1 MSIRALLA
9 IAAPPVCA
17 SCGGHAGR
25 AEPLCPGCRRQLRWL
40 APEPVDAGA
49 IRVWAPLAYEDPARA
64 IVRALKFGGVAALA
78 DTMAA
83 QIAAVAPPGWLT
95 HGRLVPVPLHPARR
109 RRRGYNQAE
118 RVASELAGI
127 TGLAVDDCLVRAGPR
142 ATQVGRGRSERL
154 AGIAGSVR
162 LAAGRAPPARAILVD
177 DVLTTGA
184 TLAACAE
191 ALIEGGAEEVVGVAY
206 ARTPGR

>member
-1 MSIRALLA
+1 MSLRALLS

-17 SCGGHAGR
+17 ACGGHAGS
-25 AEPLCPGCRRQLRWL
+25 AEPLCARCRRQLRWL
-40 APEPVDAGA
+40 ASDAVEIGGLRA
-49 IRVWAPLAYEDPARA
+49 WAPLAYEDPARA
-64 IVRALKFGGVAALA
+64 LVRALKFYGVVAVA

-83 QIAAVAPPGWLT
+83 QIVQAAPEGWLA

-109 RRRGYNQAE
+109 RKRGYNQAE
-118 RVASELAGI
+118 RIAAALSTK
-127 TGLAVDDCLVRAGPR
+127 TGLPVEDCLMRAGPR

-162 LAAGRAPPARAILVD
+162 MRDDRAPPARAILVD

-184 TLAACAE
+184 TLAACAGE
-191 ALIEGGAEEVVGVAY
+191 LSGAGAGEVIGVAY
-206 ARTPGR
+206 ARTQGR